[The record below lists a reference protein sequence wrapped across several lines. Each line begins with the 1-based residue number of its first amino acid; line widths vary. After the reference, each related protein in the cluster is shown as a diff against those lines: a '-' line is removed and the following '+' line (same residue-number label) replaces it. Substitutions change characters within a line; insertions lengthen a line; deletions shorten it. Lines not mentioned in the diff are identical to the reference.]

1 MADCPNIVKGEKRRE
16 KSHFHLLLSL
26 SLLTFL
32 GSVSIWLLSAFW

>member
-26 SLLTFL
+26 LTFL